1 MDTKETIKQEFGA
14 TMARKI
20 SSIQERDANILIL
33 HYRQNMSPRS
43 LSYIF
48 SICEEDVKRIISTF
62 AEQFSN
68 TDNLYNVIDGLTRMK
83 KEAKTMD
90 TSADVDKALAA
101 KDAEIADLKRRLTQ
115 SEIKAEA
122 YEEMVRVA
130 EEAFKIPIRKKFGA
144 K

>member
-101 KDAEIADLKRRLTQ
+101 KDAEIADLKRRLAQ

>member
-1 MDTKETIKQEFGA
+1 MDTKETIQQEFGA

-33 HYRQNMSPRS
+33 HYRQNISPLS

-83 KEAKTMD
+83 KEAKTME

-101 KDAEIADLKRRLTQ
+101 KDAEIANLKRRLTQ